1 MVLVTGGTGL
11 VGSHLLLRLLQ
22 DNRNVRAIY
31 RETSKVE
38 LVKKIFSYYTEDATE
53 LFEKIQWVVADLNN
67 IPALE
72 DAFADV
78 DFVYHTA
85 ALISFD
91 PNDFN
96 KLRKI
101 NSTGTSNIVN
111 LCLSKNIKKLCYV
124 STIGTI
130 GQSLDGQRA
139 TEENEWVEQHVNVYA
154 LTKYAAEMEVW
165 RATQE
170 GLPAIIVNPG
180 VILGPGFWK
189 SSSGKFFTNAN
200 KGYPYYPPGG
210 TGFVS
215 VNDVVEVM
223 IRLLN
228 SDLQNERYILV
239 AQNLSFKKI
248 LTLMGRNLGKKAPRK
263 QLKEWQLQIGRYFDY
278 FANLITGR
286 GRIITKNSIRSLY
299 HRDNYDS
306 SKIMKTLE
314 FEFEAMEPY
323 IEFCCARFKEENP

>member
-22 DNRNVRAIY
+22 DNRKVRAIY
-31 RETSKVE
+31 RETAKVE
-38 LVKKIFSYYTEDATE
+38 QVKKIFSYYTENATE

-72 DAFADV
+72 EAFADV
-78 DFVYHTA
+78 DYVYHTA

-91 PNDFN
+91 PYDFH

-139 TEENEWVEQHVNVYA
+139 TEDNEWVEQHVNVYA

-165 RATQE
+165 RGTQE
-170 GLPAIIVNPG
+170 GLPAVIVNPG
-180 VILGPGFWK
+180 VILGPGFWE
-189 SSSGKFFTNAN
+189 SSNGKFFMNAN

-210 TGFVS
+210 TGFVT
-215 VNDVVEVM
+215 VNDVVAVM

-228 SDLQNERYILV
+228 SDVQNERYILV
-239 AQNLSFKKI
+239 AENVSFKKI

-263 QLKEWQLQIGRYFDY
+263 QLKKWQLQIGRYFDY
-278 FANLITGR
+278 VANLITGR

-299 HRDNYDS
+299 HRDHYDS
-306 SKIMKTLE
+306 SKILKTLK
-314 FEFEAMEPY
+314 FEFEALEPY
-323 IEFCCARFKEENP
+323 IEYCCARFKEENP